1 MKRLTIAAA
10 AFAAGT
16 TIFAAHAQEAPAVT
30 GLLARAQDASD
41 AEARNGQTQS
51 AASGTEFRIGR
62 DNAWGPD
69 VDPVKTSSIMAEAD
83 PVPERQAE
91 PRIKPRIKAVARKQ
105 TIELPGAAA
114 AEPAAPAPKGA
125 RAKGPTGRYDT
136 IITRYASTYGVPL
149 SLAHAVISV
158 ESNYRSD
165 ARGSAGEIGLM
176 QIKPA
181 TARMMGYNGSSKGL
195 FDPDTNIR
203 YGMKYLARA
212 HELGGGDTCG
222 TILRYNAGHAARRM
236 NRVSA
241 AYCSKVKRHLAGG

>member
-16 TIFAAHAQEAPAVT
+16 TIFAVHAQEAPSV
-30 GLLARAQDASD
+30 ASPSAPANESNP
-41 AEARNGQTQS
+41 AEAQS
-51 AASGTEFRIGR
+51 ARKPNAASGTEFRLGR
-62 DNAWGPD
+62 DTAWGPE
-69 VDPVKTSSIMAEAD
+69 VDPVTTSSVATGAN
-83 PVPERQAE
+83 PTPE
-91 PRIKPRIKAVARKQ
+91 PRTKPRVKAVARKQ
-105 TIELPGAAA
+105 TIVLPGAAA
-114 AEPAAPAPKGA
+114 IASDAAAPKDTT
-125 RAKGPTGRYDT
+125 AKGSPGSYDT

-149 SLAHAVISV
+149 SLAHAVIRV

-181 TARMMGYNGSSKGL
+181 TARMMGYSGSAKGL

-236 NRVSA
+236 NPVSA

>member
-1 MKRLTIAAA
+1 MP
-10 AFAAGT
+10 
-16 TIFAAHAQEAPAVT
+16 IFAAHAQETPSFASLDPSAEKAESAENANSRK
-30 GLLARAQDASD
+30 GPNAAQ
-41 AEARNGQTQS
+41 GI
-51 AASGTEFRIGR
+51 EFRIGR
-62 DNAWGPD
+62 DNDRGPE
-69 VDPVKTSSIMAEAD
+69 VDPVTTASVATEAA
-83 PVPERQAE
+83 PSAKPRAVPRV
-91 PRIKPRIKAVARKQ
+91 RPRIKAVARKER
-105 TIELPGAAA
+105 IELPGAAA
-114 AEPAAPAPKGA
+114 VTSVAPPPKGSS
-125 RAKGPTGRYDT
+125 GSYDT

-149 SLAHAVISV
+149 SLAHAVIRV

-181 TARMMGYNGSSKGL
+181 TARMMGYSGSSKGL

-236 NRVSA
+236 NPVSA

>member
-16 TIFAAHAQEAPAVT
+16 TIYAVHAQEAPSV
-30 GLLARAQDASD
+30 ASPSAPANEPNP
-41 AEARNGQTQS
+41 AEAQS
-51 AASGTEFRIGR
+51 ARKPNAASGTEFRLGR
-62 DNAWGPD
+62 DNAWGPE
-69 VDPVKTSSIMAEAD
+69 VDPVTTSSVATEAA
-83 PVPERQAE
+83 PSARPRIE
-91 PRIKPRIKAVARKQ
+91 PRTKPRVKAVARKQ
-105 TIELPGAAA
+105 TIVLPGAAIA
-114 AEPAAPAPKGA
+114 SDAAAPKDTT
-125 RAKGPTGRYDT
+125 AKGSPGSYDT

-149 SLAHAVISV
+149 SLAHAVIRV

-181 TARMMGYNGSSKGL
+181 TARMMGYSGSAKGL

-236 NRVSA
+236 NPVSA